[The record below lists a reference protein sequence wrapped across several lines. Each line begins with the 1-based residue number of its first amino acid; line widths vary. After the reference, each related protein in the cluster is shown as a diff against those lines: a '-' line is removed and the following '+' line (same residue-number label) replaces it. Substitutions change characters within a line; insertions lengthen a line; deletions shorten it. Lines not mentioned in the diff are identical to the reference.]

1 MEFIPVAMAGALLW
15 KVIDVL
21 KNLRAQNWNTVV
33 TQLVA
38 WGAGVAVLF
47 LVASTQFAAEITVGK
62 LNLDG
67 LDGSTKFF
75 VGLMLSSIVS
85 VSVDVKKAID
95 GSDSSKQPSL
105 LPPSSPSE

>member
-15 KVIDVL
+15 KVIDFL
-21 KNLRAQNWNTVV
+21 KALRAGDWNKVV

-38 WGAGVAVLF
+38 WAAGVGVLF

-62 LNLDG
+62 FNLDA

-75 VGLMLSSIVS
+75 VGLMLSSIVGVTYS
-85 VSVDVKKAID
+85 VKKAID
-95 GSDSSKQPSL
+95 GTDSDSQPPL
-105 LPPSSPSE
+105 TTL